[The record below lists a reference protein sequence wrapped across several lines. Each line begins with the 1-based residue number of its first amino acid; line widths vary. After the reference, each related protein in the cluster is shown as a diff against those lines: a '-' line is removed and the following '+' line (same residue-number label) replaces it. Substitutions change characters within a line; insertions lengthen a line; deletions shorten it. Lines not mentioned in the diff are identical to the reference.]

1 MSILLN
7 VMEILKQGTL
17 VQHQALHGLPYFTAL
32 EGQKLEMASY
42 AGWLAAL
49 RVVFEVLEQA
59 FQRAACPGVVSWGV
73 EVTGKRALVEQDWR
87 HFTARG
93 LPEPV
98 RAMLQAHLFAQKIRR
113 RALLEPR
120 SLPGYWY
127 VFEGSMLGG
136 TLLKIQYARCFHLD
150 PLSGGLDYLSCH
162 GLSVKCQWEEF
173 GQKMQAM
180 DWKPSEVAGLAAA
193 ANEAFEAMTNI
204 FIALHPLD
212 ADACSFRA
220 DALNF
225 EAGKHVVTNDI
236 RELEAV
242 FRAGERTWQVFPY
255 CRLRYG
261 ERGER
266 FTHSDSAWLT
276 ALSENE
282 QVVVDEQIHWLG
294 GLLAVRGMP
303 TWMLESHLHILHDE
317 LVTAVPEKH
326 QTYRRLLLAAHR
338 LHQRRQRCIDDAC
351 FEMLAGWFDQHA
363 DAEWTRK
370 MPGTGGL
377 LVSAVVDERSGIQ
390 NAVGALA
397 GWLTDASRFPQAWRE
412 AVQELIVQAKAAS
425 VEAPRAS
432 EPVK

>member
-1 MSILLN
+1 MSTLLN

-32 EGQKLEMASY
+32 EGQKLEPASY
-42 AGWLAAL
+42 AGWLCAL

-59 FQRAACPGVVSWGV
+59 FQRAACPDVVPWGA
-73 EVTGKRALVEQDWR
+73 EVTGKRVLVEQDWR
-87 HFTARG
+87 YFAPLD

-98 RAMLQAHLFAQKIRR
+98 RAMMQAHLFAQKIRR

-136 TLLKIQYARCFHLD
+136 ALLKVQYARCFHLD
-150 PLSGGLDYLSCH
+150 PLSGGLSYLSGH
-162 GLSVKCQWEEF
+162 GLSVKRRWAEF
-173 GQKMQAM
+173 GRKMQAM
-180 DWKPSEVAGLAAA
+180 DWQPSEVDGLAAA
-193 ANEAFEAMTNI
+193 AREAFEAMTNI
-204 FIALHPLD
+204 FMALHPLD
-212 ADACSFRA
+212 AESRSFRA
-220 DALNF
+220 DALNPA
-225 EAGKHVVTNDI
+225 AGKHEVTNDI

-242 FRAGERTWQVFPY
+242 FRAGERTWQAFPY

-282 QVVVDEQIHWLG
+282 QAVVDEQIHWLG

-303 TWMLESHLHILHDE
+303 TWMLESHLRILHDE
-317 LVTAVPEKH
+317 LVAAVPEKS
-326 QTYRRLLLAAHR
+326 QTYRRLLLAAQR
-338 LHQRRQRCIDDAC
+338 LHRQRQRCIDDAR
-351 FEMLAGWFDQHA
+351 FDLLAGWFDQHA
-363 DAEWTRK
+363 DEEWTRK

-377 LVSAVVDERSGIQ
+377 LVSAVVDERSGIE

-412 AVQELIVQAKAAS
+412 AVQELIVRAKAAT
-425 VEAPRAS
+425 VEAPRAR
-432 EPVK
+432 EPVR